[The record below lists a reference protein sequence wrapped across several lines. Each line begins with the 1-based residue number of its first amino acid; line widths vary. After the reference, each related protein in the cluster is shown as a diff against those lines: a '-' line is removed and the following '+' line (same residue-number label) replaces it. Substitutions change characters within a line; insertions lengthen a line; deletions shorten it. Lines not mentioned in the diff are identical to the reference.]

1 MIEVASSRHE
11 GLLERAWT
19 MITLDRLRA
28 DGSTRAAAW
37 EEIYAAHFADMHR
50 LIWNCG
56 VTESEAEDLAQRVF
70 VIAYERIH
78 EIQELTTVGGW
89 LRGIALRVVKGHRR
103 WRRVRRV
110 KDWVVRVEAPVPLA
124 APAPDDVAE
133 NRERIEQVRGVLDAM
148 KPKLRD
154 VLALCDLSGLDVAEA
169 AETLG
174 VPVNTVRS
182 RRRLA
187 REQFGRLWRQ
197 RYGEHR

>member
-1 MIEVASSRHE
+1 M
-11 GLLERAWT
+11 ERAWV

-37 EEIYAAHFADMHR
+37 EEIYASHFADMHR

-70 VIAYERIH
+70 VIAYERIQ
-78 EIQELTTVGGW
+78 EIQELTSVGGW
-89 LRGIALRVVKGHRR
+89 LRGIALRVVSSHRR

-110 KDWVVRVEAPVPLA
+110 KDWVVKAEAPVPQA
-124 APAPDDVAE
+124 AVAPDAHAE
-133 NRERIEQVRGVLDAM
+133 DQERVERVRQVLGAM

-154 VLALCDLSGLDVAEA
+154 VLVLCDLSGLDVAEA
-169 AETLG
+169 AESLRA
-174 VPVNTVRS
+174 PVNTVRS

-187 REQFGRLWRQ
+187 REQFGRIWRQ
-197 RYGEHR
+197 RYGDSR